1 MSESIV
7 NLCYFVVIGL
17 VIGIVFFL
25 LLHPSNCTS
34 STGTSIASVAGCF
47 FSP

>member
-17 VIGIVFFL
+17 VIGIIFFL

-34 STGTSIASVAGCF
+34 AAGTSLASIAGCVL
-47 FSP
+47 SP

>member
-1 MSESIV
+1 MSEAIV
-7 NLCYFVVIGL
+7 NLFYFVVIGL

-34 STGTSIASVAGCF
+34 SAGTSVASVAGCLL
-47 FSP
+47 SP

>member
-7 NLCYFVVIGL
+7 KLCYLVVFGL

-34 STGTSIASVAGCF
+34 SPGTSLASVAGCLL
-47 FSP
+47 SP

>member
-1 MSESIV
+1 
-7 NLCYFVVIGL
+7 L

-34 STGTSIASVAGCF
+34 STGTSLASIASCYV
-47 FSP
+47 SP

>member
-1 MSESIV
+1 MSESII

-17 VIGIVFFL
+17 VIAIVFFL

-34 STGTSIASVAGCF
+34 STGTSLASIAGAVL
-47 FSP
+47 SP